1 MQVILDIEAD
11 SLTPTLIH
19 CIVVKELTTGEVKSF
34 VQRQC
39 YTEFP
44 KYAEGVTKFIGHN
57 IISFDIPAINRL
69 LGLSIGLGRL
79 EDTLILSQLMNP
91 VRDGGHSLEA
101 WGNTLRFPKIDF
113 NDFSCFTPQM
123 LEYCKQDVELT
134 HRVWLTLSREVEKLS
149 SKHCVQLE
157 YKVREL
163 VNEQQK
169 NGFTLDIPKAMMLVA
184 RLRDKSAAVE
194 KQVHE
199 TFLPLAVS
207 IKEVTPRYT
216 KNGSLS
222 SVGLN
227 HLDLHTVCVEGPHTA
242 IEWPEFNLAS
252 RQQIVR
258 HLMLRGWKPQ
268 KFTEKGNPIVDEDVL
283 ETVTIPEA
291 QLIKE
296 YLLLQKRIAQI
307 DSWLELVQDDGKV
320 HGNVLTIGA
329 ISTRMAHS
337 SPNMA
342 QVPAS
347 RNPYGKECRECWTVS
362 DPDFVLLGCDASSL
376 ELRGLAHYL
385 GDSKFTTEVVSGDIH
400 TANQKAAGLQTRDQ
414 AKTFI
419 YAFIYGAGPAK
430 IGLIVGGSAKDGQ
443 RLIDQFLANVPAI
456 NTLRKR
462 IDMASKRGYLIG
474 LDGRKLMIRS
484 AHAAVNQLIQGAG
497 AVICKQWLVE
507 IDKLKHEHNIRAK
520 LVASIHDE
528 YQFEVH
534 KDDAQRFGELTKLA
548 MKETEKVLKVKC
560 PLDSEFR
567 PGKTWAETH

>member
-222 SVGLN
+222 RVGLN

-567 PGKTWAETH
+567 TGKTWAETH